1 MFGLDSSSSSH
12 TLLDGHIFGSG
23 RFLCVRREIF
33 TQKTLCIN
41 AILTYPVISDVFSS
55 YCVLQI
61 TRLVHALSPRSLVPM
76 YLSFFPYIVFQFL
89 SREAHSVFSIL
100 WYISVMALTLQ
111 LGSDQLRSHIVFSV
125 LTFVGKGV
133 FEPLFYQKFD

>member
-1 MFGLDSSSSSH
+1 
-12 TLLDGHIFGSG
+12 
-23 RFLCVRREIF
+23 
-33 TQKTLCIN
+33 
-41 AILTYPVISDVFSS
+41 
-55 YCVLQI
+55 
-61 TRLVHALSPRSLVPM
+61 M

-125 LTFVGKGV
+125 LTFVGNLNLSTRDAPP
-133 FEPLFYQKFD
+133 FSYTPLLIQRSTEYQRLSCPSTLFQIMKTLFHLQQTLHKEIITHQLLMEHALLQTSCTQLATATTLMF